1 MSNMRLTILFIAL
14 LHFILDRIIFSLSSI
29 IGNNHNIPIMAAKES
44 CAPIVVISF
53 GYNIPI
59 VKAQSA
65 ILLHLLLLRQNIVL
79 REYIIIVIEALIIEG
94 APPVKNA
101 YMQMIVRIIK
111 VLYLLNLNEQFK
123 GKSIEDNIR
132 YIIPICS
139 PDNART
145 CITPAL
151 EYDSFICSGISFF
164 TPRVSAHKMEC
175 SSGSETNLL
184 SPSAA

>member
-1 MSNMRLTILFIAL
+1 MSHMRLTIPFIIL
-14 LHFILDRIIFSLSSI
+14 LHFILSRTIFSLSSI

-44 CAPIVVISF
+44 CAPIWVISF

-59 VKAQSA
+59 IKAHSA
-65 ILLHLLLLRQNIVL
+65 TLFHLLLLRQNIVL

-123 GKSIEDNIR
+123 GKRIEDNIR

-151 EYDSFICSGISFF
+151 EYDFLICSGISFF